1 MVSLFLVFT
10 AFVIS
15 NVGHIRPQR
24 TLLAFVSGI
33 FFILSGEIGP
43 VHSSVGIPR
52 IGPKLDPNYPKI
64 GPNFTRIDPEKIQD
78 SPKIKKPKKILIF
91 HPKFEVKSAPSTPR
105 LGFPELAQI

>member
-33 FFILSGEIGP
+33 FFILSGQRP
-43 VHSSVGIPR
+43 PR
-52 IGPKLDPNYPKI
+52 TPP
-64 GPNFTRIDPEKIQD
+64 Q
-78 SPKIKKPKKILIF
+78 IKRPQTE
-91 HPKFEVKSAPSTPR
+91 P
-105 LGFPELAQI
+105 